1 MSEEER
7 TTQADEAVEAEVV
20 PDAGET
26 PTAKMRAAPGAEEN
40 GATETAAQESASS
53 SDAPASGVAELQQQL
68 AKEREAATDYM
79 QRWQRAQADFSNFRR
94 RLQQEQEQRDR
105 QLVAEA
111 LSPVLQALD
120 SFDRAFR
127 TLPQS
132 LRQLSWIEGVAL
144 IELQLRRTLDIYGI
158 QPIDA
163 QPGQP
168 FDATKHQAIGEV
180 ETDEHPAGTIAEVIQ
195 QGYQHATGNMILRPT
210 LVQVAKAR
218 SSEQPAEATNP
229 ADASEETPPE
239 ASGVTD

>member
-7 TTQADEAVEAEVV
+7 TTQADEAEVV

-26 PTAKMRAAPGAEEN
+26 PTAKMRVAPGAEASE
-40 GATETAAQESASS
+40 AAETPAAQNTASGG
-53 SDAPASGVAELQQQL
+53 APASDIAELEQQL

-79 QRWQRAQADFSNFRR
+79 QRWQRAQADFANFRR

-111 LSPVLQALD
+111 LSPVLMALD
-120 SFDRAFR
+120 SFERAFR

-132 LRQLSWIEGVAL
+132 LAQFSWIEGIAL

-158 QPIDA
+158 KPIAA
-163 QPGQP
+163 QPGQA

-180 ETDEHPAGTIAEVIQ
+180 EADEYPVGTIAEVIQ
-195 QGYQHATGNMILRPT
+195 QGYQHVASAMILRPT

-218 SSEQPAEATNP
+218 SGDKPAEAASP
-229 ADASEETPPE
+229 AGPSEEAAPE
-239 ASGVTD
+239 SPGISE

>member
-7 TTQADEAVEAEVV
+7 VAQAEEADAV

-26 PTAKMRAAPGAEEN
+26 PTAKMRAQPSGEASDPAGDEATDAATAE
-40 GATETAAQESASS
+40 
-53 SDAPASGVAELQQQL
+53 PASEPGLRIAELEQQL
-68 AKEREAATDYM
+68 AREREAATDYM
-79 QRWQRAQADFSNFRR
+79 QRWQRAQADFTNFRR

-120 SFDRAFR
+120 SFERAFA

-144 IELQLRRTLDIYGI
+144 IELQLHRTLDIYGI
-158 QPIDA
+158 HPIPA

-168 FDATKHQAIGEV
+168 YDATRHQAIGEV
-180 ETDEHPAGTIAEVIQ
+180 ETDKHPAGTIAEVIQ
-195 QGYQHATGNMILRPT
+195 QGYQHEASDMILRPA
-210 LVQVAKAR
+210 LVQLAKAR
-218 SSEQPAEATNP
+218 GSSDAATNAAEQA
-229 ADASEETPPE
+229 ADTEPTASNTT
-239 ASGVTD
+239 A

>member
-7 TTQADEAVEAEVV
+7 ATPTDEAEVV

-26 PTAKMRAAPGAEEN
+26 PTAKMRAMPGDDAE
-40 GATETAAQESASS
+40 ATMSETADPGGASELS
-53 SDAPASGVAELQQQL
+53 IAELEQQL

-79 QRWQRAQADFSNFRR
+79 QRWQRAKADFANFRR

-111 LSPVLQALD
+111 LSPVLMALD
-120 SFDRAFR
+120 SFERAFR

-132 LRQLSWIEGVAL
+132 LRQFSWIDGIAL

-158 QPIDA
+158 QSIAA

-168 FDATKHQAIGEV
+168 FDAAKHQAIGEV
-180 ETDEHPAGTIAEVIQ
+180 ETDKYPAGTIAEVIQ

-210 LVQVAKAR
+210 LVQVAKAPGPA
-218 SSEQPAEATNP
+218 SAADTAPAAEAAAETAPDALDTP
-229 ADASEETPPE
+229 A
-239 ASGVTD
+239 

>member
-7 TTQADEAVEAEVV
+7 TTQAGEADVV

-26 PTAKMRAAPGAEEN
+26 PTAKMRAMPGDDAE
-40 GATETAAQESASS
+40 ATASETADSEGTSELSI
-53 SDAPASGVAELQQQL
+53 AELEQQL

-79 QRWQRAQADFSNFRR
+79 QRWQRAQADFANFRR

-111 LSPVLQALD
+111 LSPVLLALD
-120 SFDRAFR
+120 SFERAFR

-132 LRQLSWIEGVAL
+132 LRQFSWIDGIAL

-158 QPIDA
+158 QPIAA

-168 FDATKHQAIGEV
+168 FDATKHQAIGEI
-180 ETDEHPAGTIAEVIQ
+180 ETDKHPDGTIAEVIQ

-210 LVQVAKAR
+210 LVQVAKAPN
-218 SSEQPAEATNP
+218 SESA
-229 ADASEETPPE
+229 ADAANATEVGEETPPE
-239 ASGVTD
+239 PSNATD